1 MKKTAE
7 SHEGCIYRKSF
18 NEIKLCKYSKRSYVF
33 SDI

>member
-7 SHEGCIYRKSF
+7 SLEAVYIVSF

-33 SDI
+33 